1 MQNLTVLQTVAVVA
15 LPLLFAI
22 TLHEMAHGWM
32 ANRLGDG
39 TARMLGR
46 ITLNPL
52 KHIDPVGTV
61 LVPLTLVVISVI
73 AHTPL
78 FLFGWAKPVPVNA
91 RNLHNPRRDMAIVA
105 LAGPGAN
112 LLMALLWLAVLKL
125 SVSLGA
131 GFAWAAQPLFYMGI
145 AGVTL
150 NILLM
155 VLNLVPLPPLDGGRV
170 LTSILPPRT
179 ALIVD
184 RVEPYGIMILLLLM
198 FTGVLWTFIGPVMDF
213 FNQGLFSLAGLG

>member
-1 MQNLTVLQTVAVVA
+1 MQNLSILQTVAVVA

-22 TLHEMAHGWM
+22 TLHEVAHGWM

-61 LVPLTLVVISVI
+61 LVPLALVAVSVV

-78 FLFGWAKPVPVNA
+78 FLFGWARPVPINP
-91 RNLHNPRRDMAIVA
+91 RNLHHPRRDMAYVA

-112 LLMALLWLAVLKL
+112 LLMALLWLGVLKL
-125 SVSLGA
+125 ALTLGGESSWVSL
-131 GFAWAAQPLFYMGI
+131 PLFYMGI

-155 VLNLVPLPPLDGGRV
+155 VLNLVPIPPLDGGRV
-170 LTSILPPRT
+170 LTSVLPPHSARV
-179 ALIVD
+179 VD
-184 RVEPYGIMILLLLM
+184 RIEPYGIMILLLLM

-213 FNQGLFSLAGLG
+213 FNQGLFSLVGLS

>member
-1 MQNLTVLQTVAVVA
+1 MQNLSILQTVAVVA

-22 TLHEMAHGWM
+22 TLHEVAHGWM

-61 LVPLTLVVISVI
+61 LVPLALVAVSVI

-78 FLFGWAKPVPVNA
+78 FLFGWARPVPINP
-91 RNLHNPRRDMAIVA
+91 RNLHHPRRDMAYVA

-112 LLMALLWLAVLKL
+112 LLMAILWLGVLKL
-125 SVSLGA
+125 ALALGGESSWVSL
-131 GFAWAAQPLFYMGI
+131 PLFYMGI

-150 NILLM
+150 NVLLM
-155 VLNLVPLPPLDGGRV
+155 VLNLVPIPPLDGGRV
-170 LTSILPPRT
+170 LTSILPPHI
-179 ALIVD
+179 ALLVD
-184 RVEPYGIMILLLLM
+184 RIEPYGIMILLLLM

-213 FNQGLFSLAGLG
+213 FNQGLFSLVGLS

>member
-1 MQNLTVLQTVAVVA
+1 MQNLNVFQTVAVVI

-61 LVPLTLVVISVI
+61 LVPLTLVVISVV

-78 FLFGWAKPVPVNA
+78 FLFGWAKPVPINS
-91 RNLHNPRRDMAIVA
+91 RNLHHPRRDMALVA

-112 LLMALLWLAVLKL
+112 LLMAILWLVVLKL
-125 SVSLGA
+125 ALLVGGNSTWVAL
-131 GFAWAAQPLFYMGI
+131 PLFYMGI

-150 NILLM
+150 NVLLM
-155 VLNLVPLPPLDGGRV
+155 VLNLVPIPPLDGGRV
-170 LTSILPPRT
+170 LTSVLPPRQ
-179 ALIVD
+179 AVLLE

-198 FTGVLWTFIGPVMDF
+198 VTGVLWTFIGPVMDF